1 MSNSC
6 LSQDLHQPVVVED
19 KRAGAQMKID
29 PIMQIMQKEGRATA
43 QRVHYADL
51 GNVFDNH

>member
-6 LSQDLHQPVVVED
+6 LSQDLHQPIVLEY

-43 QRVHYADL
+43 QQVHYADL